1 VRVHSLTLPFT
12 LGLPLLARNLTNPCF
27 GRKPKARVATL
38 LHPLLTLENEHV
50 YEAQRLFDHE
60 LQNEFIEHLMKGSM

>member
-12 LGLPLLARNLTNPCF
+12 PGLLLLAHNLANPCF

-38 LHPLLTLENEHV
+38 LHPLLTLEKEHV
-50 YEAQRLFDHE
+50 CEAQRLFDHE
-60 LQNEFIEHLMKGSM
+60 LQNEFIE